1 VLAAD
6 VSDETPDEMPADD
19 DLDGLGIPGAMGAE
33 RGDPGARSALS
44 DALAPVSAIVANPAT
59 LAIAGGLALALL
71 FLVALPTELLNSSLS
86 SNTTRL
92 GRVYGTVDGA
102 LTRAQDWFIKVT
114 HSRALAAA
122 VITTVIALVYGFV
135 DPGFG
140 FDIVS
145 LRLVLSLAI
154 AFFLLSYGASWL
166 SGVIIKR
173 AWGATGIVALQP
185 SIILFAIVGVVV
197 ARILDFSPGFLV
209 GVAIGLELIQA
220 SKAVSARAVF
230 VQVAVVT
237 GFSLAAWIAYSFFS
251 PGDAFL
257 GRLLEDTLVAV
268 TAEGLTGALIAV
280 FPLRFLDGR
289 ELWEVS
295 KRLWV
300 AAFLVVAAAFA
311 LLVLPTA
318 IQGTDVADY
327 GTWLLVFAVFGAI
340 SLAVWFVF
348 ARAAAREE
356 KAEESTVDA

>member
-1 VLAAD
+1 
-6 VSDETPDEMPADD
+6 
-19 DLDGLGIPGAMGAE
+19 
-33 RGDPGARSALS
+33 
-44 DALAPVSAIVANPAT
+44 
-59 LAIAGGLALALL
+59 
-71 FLVALPTELLNSSLS
+71 
-86 SNTTRL
+86 
-92 GRVYGTVDGA
+92 
-102 LTRAQDWFIKVT
+102 
-114 HSRALAAA
+114 
-122 VITTVIALVYGFV
+122 VITTIIAIVYGFV

-154 AFFLLSYGASWL
+154 AFFLLSYGASWI
-166 SGVIIKR
+166 SGLIVRR

-185 SIILFAIVGVVV
+185 SIILFAIVGVIV

-220 SKAVSARAVF
+220 SKKVSARAVF

-237 GFSLAAWIAYSFFS
+237 GLALAAWVAYSFFS

-257 GRLLEDTLVAV
+257 GRLVEDTLVAV

-300 AAFLVVAAAFA
+300 TAFLVVAVAFA

-340 SLAVWFVF
+340 SLTVWLVF

-356 KAEESTVDA
+356 RAEESKVDA